1 MNNAESVRACLERLT
16 TRELARMADRE
27 GIDIPPDLDRIFII
41 QELLEQELMKDGEDP
56 PFPEMEAPPP
66 GKMPVPLPRHYNIT
80 WLEIL
85 PRDPLWAFA
94 FWEIKAQDRERFEAA
109 AEFNGYCLRA
119 SLTGAGAAFTVPVGG
134 DDNAWYLGF
143 PPRRGEYTVE
153 LCVSFRGETR
163 GLEEPVYKTLA
174 ASAPFTLPRG
184 AAGQTGWEEIPD
196 NPLIR
201 LSGAACFSPRLYTS
215 L

>member
-1 MNNAESVRACLERLT
+1 MNNAESVRSCLERLT

-41 QELLEQELMKDGEDP
+41 QELLELELLKNSEEP
-56 PFPEMEAPPP
+56 PSPEPEIPPP

-85 PRDPLWAFA
+85 PRDSLWVFV
-94 FWEIKAQDRERFEAA
+94 FWEIKAQDRERFEAVPD
-109 AEFNGYCLRA
+109 FDGYCLRA
-119 SLTGAGAAFTVPVGG
+119 HIAGAGAVFTVPVSN

-143 PPRRGEYTVE
+143 PPQRSEYTVE

-174 ASAPFTLPRG
+174 VSVPFTLPRG
-184 AAGQTGWEEIPD
+184 TGVEKIPD

-201 LSGAACFSPRLYTS
+201 LSGAACFPPFHGYARHDE
-215 L
+215 